1 MTGNLMHATRT
12 PAVAVLCLL
21 AALTGQVALAQ
32 EASLPGVY
40 VDDGQ
45 SGGVIE
51 KAIETAV
58 AKMNFIKRPIARSRL
73 KKTNSHYGRIEIARG
88 ASEFSVRFDAGKPV
102 LMPLDGRSVKW
113 TRDDGEQFDV
123 SAKLQGD
130 TLVQTFAAEDGQRTN
145 AFSLGADGKL
155 LLQVTLTSPQLPEPV
170 RYQLSYRRQ

>member
-1 MTGNLMHATRT
+1 MHATKI
-12 PAVAVLCLL
+12 P
-21 AALTGQVALAQ
+21 AALFCLFATLAGQVAFAQ
-32 EASLPGVY
+32 EAPLPGVY

-45 SGGVIE
+45 SSGVIE

-73 KKTNSHYGRIEIARG
+73 KKANPHYGRIEIARG
-88 ASEFSVRFDAGKPV
+88 ASDFSVRFDARKPV

-113 TRDDGEQFDV
+113 TREDGEQFDV

-130 TLVQTFAAEDGQRTN
+130 TLVQTFLAEDGQRTN
-145 AFSLGADGKL
+145 AFSLGTDGKL
-155 LLQVTLTSPQLPEPV
+155 LLRVTLTSPQLPEPV